1 MTPEQT
7 IAVWIREQLGAQVI
21 SITRQARWRAAWLV
35 DVERDGITLPLVV
48 RGERGADIPM
58 QFPLHHEM
66 SLQKTL
72 AEQGI
77 PVPTVYGW
85 IDELPAYV
93 MARVEGQP
101 GFDGLSI
108 EERDAVMREYMAT
121 LARLHRLPLQPFI
134 DAGVER
140 AATPAASGRY
150 GIERFENVWRAGKS
164 APNPLLE
171 FVLGGSNAIPSKHAD
186 ESRRSCGIPVNCI
199 RRTGDSSHCSTSRSG
214 TSAIR

>member
-1 MTPEQT
+1 VTLEQT
-7 IAVWIREQLGAQVI
+7 IDVWIREHLGARVI

-35 DVERDGITLPLVV
+35 DAERDGIPLSLVV

-77 PVPTVYGW
+77 PVPIVYGW

-93 MARVEGQP
+93 MGRVEGQP

-108 EERDAVMREYMAT
+108 EQRDTVMREYMAT
-121 LARLHRLPLQPFI
+121 VARLHRLPLQPFI

-140 AATPAASGRY
+140 AATPASSGCY
-150 GIERFENVWRAGKS
+150 GTDRFENVWRAGKS
-164 APNPLLE
+164 ALNPLGRRAGCPGHPVTEALT
-171 FVLGGSNAIPSKHAD
+171 GS
-186 ESRRSCGIPVNCI
+186 ELRRG
-199 RRTGDSSHCSTSRSG
+199 RAR
-214 TSAIR
+214 AA